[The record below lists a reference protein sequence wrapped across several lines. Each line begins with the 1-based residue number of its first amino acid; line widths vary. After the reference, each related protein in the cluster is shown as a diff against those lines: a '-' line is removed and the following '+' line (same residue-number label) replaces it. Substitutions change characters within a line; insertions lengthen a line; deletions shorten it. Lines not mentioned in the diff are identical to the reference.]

1 MTPIFFDISPT
12 TLNLFSFMLGM
23 TFAAFLSW
31 YKRVA
36 FRFIVGY
43 FMALAFYY
51 GAVKPN
57 TTEPPFKNAF
67 KEAPDYSPP
76 LPMPTPRN
84 YK

>member
-1 MTPIFFDISPT
+1 
-12 TLNLFSFMLGM
+12 MLGM

-36 FRFIVGY
+36 FRFIVAY

-57 TTEPPFKNAF
+57 ITDTISSPAGKKTVFPD
-67 KEAPDYSPP
+67 APDYSSP